1 MPILSQEKN
10 IFLKIRHLIQ
20 EQPKRRGPGCS
31 VLHRYAPS
39 ISASVSPAACGWV
52 NRFRTPQPSFLA
64 GPAHQAN
71 LEGEQAGTR
80 CSSTG
85 SQGST

>member
-1 MPILSQEKN
+1 MPILSQNKN
-10 IFLKIRHLIQ
+10 TFFKVRRIIQ
-20 EQPKRRGPGCS
+20 QQPTRRGPGCS

-39 ISASVSPAACGWV
+39 DSASVPPAPCGWV

-71 LEGEQAGTR
+71 LEGGQDGTR
-80 CSSTG
+80 MK
-85 SQGST
+85 